1 MKKIFQAALFLSILG
16 GSAFISSSCNNDDD
30 DNPVVIPT
38 PTPTLYQKLGGTMMV
53 ADPANPGMQI
63 EKGRLGLRSVV
74 DSTIFVI
81 AGDPELNGFFTV
93 LLTEVG
99 AGNTTGF
106 AALSK
111 NLTDFFA
118 VGSGATNFTYTGK
131 SMVAAHNPAS
141 NSRMGG
147 LADNGDMD
155 KFIADV
161 VVGAQKNNVPNNLIG
176 EVGALLE
183 TLREDVVQAP

>member
-1 MKKIFQAALFLSILG
+1 MKKYFQAALFLSILG
-16 GSAFISSSCNNDDD
+16 GSAFISTSCNKDD

-38 PTPTLYQKLGGTMMV
+38 PTPTLYQKLGGTTMV
-53 ADPANPGMQI
+53 SDPANPGMMI

-74 DSTIFVI
+74 DSTIYVI
-81 AGDPELNGFFTV
+81 AGDPELNGFFPV

-99 AGNTTGF
+99 AGNTSGF

-111 NLTDFFA
+111 NLTDFFC
-118 VGSGATNFTYTGK
+118 VGTGATNFTYTGK
-131 SMVAAHNPAS
+131 SMVAAHNPAT
-141 NSRMGG
+141 NPRMGG

-176 EVGALLE
+176 EVGAVLE
-183 TLREDVVQAP
+183 TLREDIVQAP

>member
-38 PTPTLYQKLGGTMMV
+38 PTPTLYQKLGGTTMV
-53 ADPANPGMQI
+53 PDPSNPGMQI

-81 AGDPELNGFFTV
+81 AGDPELSGFFTV

-131 SMVAAHNPAS
+131 SMVAAHNPSS

>member
-1 MKKIFQAALFLSILG
+1 MKKFLQAALFLSILG
-16 GSAFISSSCNNDDD
+16 GSAFISSSCNDDD
-30 DNPVVIPT
+30 DKPVVIPT
-38 PTPTLYQKLGGTMMV
+38 PTPTLYQKLGGTTIV
-53 ADPANPGMQI
+53 PDPANPGMQI

-131 SMVAAHNPAS
+131 NMVAAHNPAT

-147 LADNGDMD
+147 LADNADMD

-161 VVGAQKNNVPNNLIG
+161 VVGAQKNNVPNKLIG

-183 TLREDVVQAP
+183 TLRDDVVQAP

>member
-1 MKKIFQAALFLSILG
+1 MKKFLQAALFLSILG
-16 GSAFISSSCNNDDD
+16 GSAFISSSCNDDD
-30 DNPVVIPT
+30 DKPVVIPT
-38 PTPTLYQKLGGTMMV
+38 PTPTLYQKLGGTTMV
-53 ADPANPGMQI
+53 PDPANPGMTI

-131 SMVAAHNPAS
+131 NMVAAHNPAS

-147 LADNGDMD
+147 LADNADMD
-155 KFIADV
+155 KFIADL

-183 TLREDVVQAP
+183 TLRDDVVQAP